1 MPIKHIAGQR
11 IMTQKDALM
20 LDRLILAMSMT
31 VAGFY
36 GLLPPEPLTS
46 QQLRQVAKQKSVS
59 KVCDKPRKTKAVKE
73 LCRKWE
79 K

>member
-1 MPIKHIAGQR
+1 MMNKN
-11 IMTQKDALM
+11 ALM
-20 LDRLILAMSMT
+20 LDRLIFALILSFT
-31 VAGFY
+31 GLY
-36 GLLPPEPLTS
+36 GLLPLEPLTS
-46 QQLRQVAKQKSVS
+46 SQLRQVAKQKSVS

>member
-1 MPIKHIAGQR
+1 MNFDKLIFA
-11 IMTQKDALM
+11 
-20 LDRLILAMSMT
+20 LILSFT
-31 VAGFY
+31 GLH
-36 GLLPPEPLTS
+36 GLLPSEPLTS
-46 QQLRQVAKQKSVS
+46 SQLRQVAKQKSVS

>member
-1 MPIKHIAGQR
+1 MIF
-11 IMTQKDALM
+11 
-20 LDRLILAMSMT
+20 DRLILALILSVT
-31 VAGFY
+31 GWY

-46 QQLRQVAKQKSVS
+46 SQLRQLAKQKSVS

-73 LCRKWE
+73 LCKKWE

>member
-1 MPIKHIAGQR
+1 MIF
-11 IMTQKDALM
+11 
-20 LDRLILAMSMT
+20 DRLILALILSVT
-31 VAGFY
+31 GWY

-46 QQLRQVAKQKSVS
+46 SQLQQLAKQKSVS

>member
-1 MPIKHIAGQR
+1 MR
-11 IMTQKDALM
+11 W
-20 LDRLILAMSMT
+20 LILLAMS
-31 VAGFY
+31 VSWSPK
-36 GLLPPEPLTS
+36 PPTTAELIYK
-46 QQLRQVAKQKSVS
+46 AKQKSVS